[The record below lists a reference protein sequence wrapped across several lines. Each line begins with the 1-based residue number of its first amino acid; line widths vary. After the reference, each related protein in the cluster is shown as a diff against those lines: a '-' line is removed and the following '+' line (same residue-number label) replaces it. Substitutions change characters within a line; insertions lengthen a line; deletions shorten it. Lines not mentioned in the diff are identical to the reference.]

1 MGHAIVTIRVRDG
14 RFGRDPA
21 LADEDG
27 QLGEILMTFERDKP
41 YSIGEPIT
49 LPDGWTW
56 PVIGYHE
63 KFNRR
68 EYSQDVTIGE
78 E

>member
-14 RFGRDPA
+14 RFGRDRA

-27 QLGEILMTFERDKP
+27 QLGEILMTFERDEP
-41 YSIGEPIT
+41 YGIGEPIT
-49 LPDGWTW
+49 LPDGSTG

-63 KFNRR
+63 K
-68 EYSQDVTIGE
+68 QPP
-78 E
+78 